1 MIIKKILCIEDDP
14 DIQTMIKMS
23 LKFKGEYEVILAGD
37 GFSGIEMAEKE
48 IPDVILLDV
57 MMPELDGYETCKRL
71 KANPL
76 TKDIPVIFLTAR
88 VQEKEIKKGL
98 EMGAIGY
105 LTKPFDPMTIKDEL
119 EAVVQRAED

>member
-1 MIIKKILCIEDDP
+1 MIIKKILCVEDDP
-14 DIQTMIKMS
+14 DIQTMIKLS
-23 LKFKGEYEVILAGD
+23 LKFKGGYKVILAGD

-48 IPDVILLDV
+48 NPDVILLDV

-76 TKDIPVIFLTAR
+76 TKDIPIIFLTAK

-119 EAVVQRAED
+119 EAVVERAED

>member
-1 MIIKKILCIEDDP
+1 MIIKKILCIEDDS
-14 DIQTMIKMS
+14 DIQTMIKLS
-23 LKFKGEYEVILAGD
+23 LKFKGGYEVILAGD

-48 IPDVILLDV
+48 TPDVILLDV
-57 MMPELDGYETCKRL
+57 MMPELDGYETCKQL

-88 VQEKEIKKGL
+88 AQEKEIKKGL